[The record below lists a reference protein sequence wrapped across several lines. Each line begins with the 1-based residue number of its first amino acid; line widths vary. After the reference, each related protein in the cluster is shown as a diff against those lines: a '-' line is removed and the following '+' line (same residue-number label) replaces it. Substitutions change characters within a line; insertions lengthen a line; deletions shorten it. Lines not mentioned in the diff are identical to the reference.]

1 MRLLPIFAIMF
12 SAVLL
17 QGCIGAA
24 VVGTAAVATK
34 SATDPRSVGQQVDDG
49 TLEARVSG
57 QLNRNKDITNNS
69 RIIATAYKG
78 NVLLTGQSPDMS
90 LADKAKQI
98 ASNVDGTE
106 KVYNEVRQG
115 QPVDLGTASKDT
127 WLTTKVKSKIL
138 ASDEVKSGSVKV
150 ITENGEVFLLGVLTQ
165 QEGAAAAKIA
175 SETDGVRRVTTAF
188 TYLNWL

>member
-12 SAVLL
+12 STVLL

-57 QLNRNKDITNNS
+57 QLNKNKDITNNS

-188 TYLNWL
+188 TYLN

>member
-1 MRLLPIFAIMF
+1 MRLLPIFAIAF

-57 QLNRNKDITNNS
+57 QLNKDKDITS
-69 RIIATAYKG
+69 KARIIATAYKG

-90 LADKAKQI
+90 WADKAKQI

-188 TYLNWL
+188 TYLN

>member
-57 QLNRNKDITNNS
+57 QLNKNKDITNNS

-150 ITENGEVFLLGVLTQ
+150 ITENG
-165 QEGAAAAKIA
+165 K
-175 SETDGVRRVTTAF
+175 SS
-188 TYLNWL
+188 Y

>member
-188 TYLNWL
+188 IYLN

>member
-1 MRLLPIFAIMF
+1 MRLIPIFAIMF
-12 SAVLL
+12 STVLL

-24 VVGTAAVATK
+24 VVGSAAVATK

-57 QLNRNKDITNNS
+57 QLNKDKDITGKA

-78 NVLLTGQSPDMS
+78 NVLLTGQSPDMAW
-90 LADKAKQI
+90 ADKAKQI
-98 ASNVDGTE
+98 ASNVDGTVS
-106 KVYNEVRQG
+106 VYNEVRSG
-115 QPVDLGTASKDT
+115 EPVNLGAASKDT

-138 ASDEVKSGSVKV
+138 ASDSVKSGSVKV
-150 ITENGEVFLLGVLTQ
+150 ITENGEVFLLGVLTR
-165 QEGAAAAKIA
+165 QEADAAAKIA

-188 TYLNWL
+188 TYLN

>member
-12 SAVLL
+12 STVLL

-57 QLNRNKDITNNS
+57 QLNKNKDITNNS

-150 ITENGEVFLLGVLTQ
+150 ITENGELFLLGVLTQ

-188 TYLNWL
+188 TYLS

>member
-57 QLNRNKDITNNS
+57 QLNKNKDITNNS

>member
-1 MRLLPIFAIMF
+1 MRLLPIFAIVF

-57 QLNRNKDITNNS
+57 QLNKDKDITS
-69 RIIATAYKG
+69 KARIIATAYKG

-90 LADKAKQI
+90 WADKAKQI

-188 TYLNWL
+188 TYLN

>member
-1 MRLLPIFAIMF
+1 MRLLPIFAIVF

-57 QLNRNKDITNNS
+57 QLNKDKDVTS
-69 RIIATAYKG
+69 KARIIATAYKG

-90 LADKAKQI
+90 WADKAKQI

-127 WLTTKVKSKIL
+127 WLTTKIKSKIL

-188 TYLNWL
+188 TYLN

>member
-1 MRLLPIFAIMF
+1 MRP
-12 SAVLL
+12 
-17 QGCIGAA
+17 
-24 VVGTAAVATK
+24 K

-57 QLNRNKDITNNS
+57 QLNKNKDITNNS

-188 TYLNWL
+188 TYLN